1 MRIGWA
7 RVAVNT
13 RVNWSFH
20 KNLQG
25 TEASKRVPVH
35 LSRDLPLSTT
45 LFSTVACSERWKCVR
60 WFHKCH
66 LWRACAEEKEKEGKY
81 EKTYAF
87 LDVKCMRA
95 VFLRDRPL
103 FVDLNGVHVLRV
115 PSRSRSC
122 LFRTGHPW
130 SCTDETRKRNAIYLA
145 YLYYYAPLDRIA
157 VRWRSKN
164 SQRFVR
170 GKIEGKKKNNQHD
183 GISTCARKRVK
194 FSQTDSQTPYIISR
208 GRESWIAIDRCGP
221 ASIDDLTQSK
231 TDQGSKLIR
240 GS

>member
-13 RVNWSFH
+13 RVNWSFD

-25 TEASKRVPVH
+25 TEASERVPVH
-35 LSRDLPLSTT
+35 LSPGLPLSTT

-66 LWRACAEEKEKEGKY
+66 LWRACMRRKERRRENTKRRTVSSSLNVCEP
-81 EKTYAF
+81 
-87 LDVKCMRA
+87 L
-95 VFLRDRPL
+95 FLRDRPL

-115 PSRSRSC
+115 PSRSRSYY

-145 YLYYYAPLDRIA
+145 YLYYYAILRA
-157 VRWRSKN
+157 SRSHSGSMTFEEFATVRSRKY
-164 SQRFVR
+164 RR
-170 GKIEGKKKNNQHD
+170 EEKK
-183 GISTCARKRVK
+183 
-194 FSQTDSQTPYIISR
+194 
-208 GRESWIAIDRCGP
+208 
-221 ASIDDLTQSK
+221 
-231 TDQGSKLIR
+231 
-240 GS
+240 